1 MIRAAIFAAAGGP
14 EVITIGERPLP
25 EPGAGEVRV
34 RVHAAGLN
42 RADILQ
48 RRGQYAAPPGWP
60 ADVPGLE
67 FAGVVE
73 QPGPGVTRWQPGD
86 RVMGLVG
93 GGAMAE
99 ALVAPADELL
109 AVPATLDLA
118 AAAAVPEAFL
128 TAWDALTVRGGLREG
143 ERLLVHA
150 VASGVGTAAIQLA
163 RLLGAQHVAGT
174 SRSAAKLARCAPLG
188 LDLGL
193 DTRTDPAFAARL
205 PAPVDVVVD
214 VLGGP
219 AFSENL
225 RALAPF
231 GRLVMLG
238 FLQGTRGE
246 ADLAPVLRKRLTITG
261 ATMRTRTGAERRPLV
276 AEFAAR
282 VLPALAD
289 GRLRPVVHAVR
300 PMAALAEAH
309 AEMERDETFG
319 KVVLTW

>member
-1 MIRAAIFAAAGGP
+1 MQAAIFAAAGGP
-14 EVITIGERPLP
+14 EVITFAERPVP
-25 EPGAGEVRV
+25 APGAGEVRV
-34 RVHAAGLN
+34 RVRAAGLN

-48 RRGQYAAPPGWP
+48 RRGQYPAPPGWP
-60 ADVPGLE
+60 AEIPGLE
-67 FAGVVE
+67 FAGEVE
-73 QPGPGVTRWQPGD
+73 QLGAGVTRWREGD

-99 ALVAPADELL
+99 ALVVPADELL
-109 AVPATLDLA
+109 AVPSALTITD
-118 AAAAVPEAFL
+118 AAAVPEAFL
-128 TAWDALTVRGGLREG
+128 TAWDALTARGQLREG
-143 ERLLVHA
+143 QRLLVHA
-150 VASGVGTAAIQLA
+150 VASGVGTAAVQLA

-174 SRSAAKLARCAPLG
+174 SRSAAKLARCAALG

-193 DTRTDPAFAARL
+193 DTATNAAFADRL
-205 PAPVDVVVD
+205 PAPVDVIVD

-238 FLQGTRGE
+238 FLQGARSE
-246 ADLAPVLRKRLTITG
+246 ADLAPILRKRLTITG
-261 ATMRTRTGAERRPLV
+261 ATMRTRLGEERRPLV

-289 GRLRPVVHAVR
+289 GRLTPVVHAVR
-300 PMAALAEAH
+300 PMAELAVAH

-319 KVVLTW
+319 KVVLRW